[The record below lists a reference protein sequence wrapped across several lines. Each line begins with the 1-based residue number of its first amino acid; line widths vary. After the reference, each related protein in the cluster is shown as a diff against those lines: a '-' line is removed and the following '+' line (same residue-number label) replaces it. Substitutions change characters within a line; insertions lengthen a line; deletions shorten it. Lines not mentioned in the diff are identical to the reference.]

1 MGTPYKLLK
10 RKNPQDREAAAKW
23 YAVPKTGGPA
33 DENVMS
39 RLATEDTTMADFEL
53 EGASKLISKWIYNQI
68 MNGKRAKIPG
78 LGTFRIT
85 FGSQGVDD
93 IRLFSSGLGPVGKN
107 NRIHTGLIRNIKIN
121 FIPDSNLRSNVLR
134 DITFEDA
141 GVEEDDVYYGSLA
154 NYKKVK
160 GLDGSGTEGGGT
172 PGGV

>member
-93 IRLFSSGLGPVGKN
+93 IRDF
-107 NRIHTGLIRNIKIN
+107 HTGLIRNIKIN

-134 DITFEDA
+134 DITLTVAVRKEAVRPAGFEQDP
-141 GVEEDDVYYGSLA
+141 V
-154 NYKKVK
+154 
-160 GLDGSGTEGGGT
+160 GLFILIKMNMLRIGGNSNSFIL
-172 PGGV
+172 

>member
-33 DENVMS
+33 DESVMS

-93 IRLFSSGLGPVGKN
+93 IRDF
-107 NRIHTGLIRNIKIN
+107 HTGLIRNIKIN

>member
-93 IRLFSSGLGPVGKN
+93 ICDF
-107 NRIHTGLIRNIKIN
+107 HTGLIRNIKIN
-121 FIPDSNLRSNVLR
+121 FIPDSNLRSNVLQDQFHSR
-134 DITFEDA
+134 LQFAIEC
-141 GVEEDDVYYGSLA
+141 LA
-154 NYKKVK
+154 
-160 GLDGSGTEGGGT
+160 
-172 PGGV
+172 

>member
-1 MGTPYKLLK
+1 
-10 RKNPQDREAAAKW
+10 
-23 YAVPKTGGPA
+23 
-33 DENVMS
+33 
-39 RLATEDTTMADFEL
+39 
-53 EGASKLISKWIYNQI
+53 

-93 IRLFSSGLGPVGKN
+93 IRDF
-107 NRIHTGLIRNIKIN
+107 HTGLIRNIKIN

>member
-1 MGTPYKLLK
+1 MSDWSFLPVGLEFSSGSTGILL
-10 RKNPQDREAAAKW
+10 
-23 YAVPKTGGPA
+23 G
-33 DENVMS
+33 ENFS
-39 RLATEDTTMADFEL
+39 
-53 EGASKLISKWIYNQI
+53 
-68 MNGKRAKIPG
+68 
-78 LGTFRIT
+78 
-85 FGSQGVDD
+85 
-93 IRLFSSGLGPVGKN
+93 LFSSGLGPVGKN

-121 FIPDSNLRSNVLR
+121 FIPDSNLRLNVLR